1 MTLKLGL
8 FERDMEIKDLLMKRM
23 HADLLRVQGKMSAR
37 GIFEDALKGIHHE
50 ADLKGNFNAASVCNH
65 LVT

>member
-1 MTLKLGL
+1 
-8 FERDMEIKDLLMKRM
+8 MEIKDLLMKRM